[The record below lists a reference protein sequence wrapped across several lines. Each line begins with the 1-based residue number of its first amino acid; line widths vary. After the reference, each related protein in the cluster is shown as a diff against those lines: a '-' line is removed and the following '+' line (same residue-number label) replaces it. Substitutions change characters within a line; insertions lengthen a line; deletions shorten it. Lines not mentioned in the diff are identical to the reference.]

1 MMLKPLIQKSAA
13 TYEDLADDHQSD
25 HKSDGLGI
33 PTFPVSFSSKEVLAI
48 ITCTSSLAVAFVV
61 VFHPTVAVYLGQNE
75 QYIVV
80 GLCLTLMGWCAQ
92 LSLRRIFLVTSTS
105 SQASTIQSIDA
116 ILRSDPLTRQADWRV
131 CSFLVV
137 MLTLGPALSAAYK
150 SLGGGQSHYL
160 QTDMIGQFGVN
171 SPIGKYNIGYGLSQL
186 VNATLPWF
194 QDPGFPNR
202 VYGYSMHVATENMS
216 AMLDSPTVD
225 YLHSL
230 QSSLKPTQS
239 KIVTATVPAIVC
251 ELNAQLDHSVEYFQ
265 SLWNQP
271 MNGTTTPKHA
281 STWTQLPRYQ
291 IGMLMPVES
300 DNTNIIIADW
310 DEHLNETFGSHLMQY
325 TLSRQNYTGSWRVSQ
340 TAVELI
346 SAIPSHKRIEDHCLL
361 RSIDLDLTEL
371 YMEVFAE
378 YDWRPHIDQTGR
390 EFYQEHIK
398 SDATFLASMV
408 WSRITSLHVVNDEI
422 KLTTNPQCDPEGLP
436 ELPYQVDVI
445 IETVAVTIK
454 SGWWIVLVLALW
466 PALLITS
473 LVVRVM
479 VWPLSPIGEGFGLI
493 SLLASAEK
501 GSLAILEGAGLSGK
515 LDRPVF
521 LGICVCKRKDNLDVT
536 ATGNITSFLKIEQVE
551 SDTLSRKTKYS

>member
-1 MMLKPLIQKSAA
+1 MILKSLIQKSAA
-13 TYEDLADDHQSD
+13 TYENLAEDHQFD
-25 HKSDGLGI
+25 HNPDGLGI
-33 PTFPVSFSSKEVLAI
+33 PTFPRSFSSKEVLAI
-48 ITCTSSLAVAFVV
+48 FACISSLAVAFVA
-61 VFHPTVAVYLGQNE
+61 VFHARVAVYLGQNE

-92 LSLRRIFLVTSTS
+92 LSLRRVSLVSSTS
-105 SQASTIQSIDA
+105 SQASTIQSTDA

-131 CSFLVV
+131 RSFLVV
-137 MLTLGPALSAAYK
+137 MLALSPGLSAAYK
-150 SLGGGQSHYL
+150 SLGGGQSQYS
-160 QTDMIGQFGVN
+160 QKDIIGQFGVN
-171 SPIGKYNIGYGLSQL
+171 SPLGKYNIGYGLSQL

-202 VYGYSMHVATENMS
+202 VYGFNMHVATENMS

-225 YLHSL
+225 YIHNLTT
-230 QSSLKPTQS
+230 SLKPMQS

-251 ELNAQLDHSVEYFQ
+251 ELNAQLDQSVEYFQ
-265 SLWNQP
+265 NLWNQS

-300 DNTNIIIADW
+300 DNTNIIIAGW
-310 DEHLNETFGSHLMQY
+310 DENLNETFGSHLMQY
-325 TLSRQNYTGSWRVSQ
+325 TLSRQMYTGSWRVSQ
-340 TAVELI
+340 TSVELI
-346 SAIPSHKRIEDHCLL
+346 SAVPSHNRTEDHCLL

-378 YDWRPHIDQTGR
+378 YDWRPHINQTGR

-436 ELPYQVDVI
+436 ELPYQVDVV

-479 VWPLSPIGEGFGLI
+479 VWPRSPIGEGFGLI
-493 SLLASAEK
+493 SLLASVEK
-501 GSLAILEGAGLSGK
+501 GSLALLEGAGLSGK

-521 LGICVCKRKDNLDVT
+521 LGICVCQKKDDMDVT
-536 ATGNITSFLKIEQVE
+536 ATGNITSVLKIEQME
-551 SDTLSRKTKYS
+551 SEKLSKTTKYS